1 MPFGQNRRAAQRFQ
15 QHRMVRARSRTKPR
29 DFRRD
34 FTRAKVS
41 SAAPRFPHSPAVI
54 YLPRRRRALSWLS
67 SASSTA
73 GFAAQRGQ
81 CALLRQWER
90 RRVILLCGLNHLE
103 VKTLTNRAFRSFTLT
118 LGRKVYTDRA
128 AKSASSR
135 GHAVPL
141 LLQDV
146 SGCASDGDESRD
158 RGLCVI
164 LESLIICRTFLW
176 TAVLPRDY

>member
-1 MPFGQNRRAAQRFQ
+1 MCGCLLYRAARSQSSPCCKIAARLVGFGRAARNTSSGVPCGQNRRAAQRFQ

-81 CALLRQWER
+81 CALLFIARKGTGSAPIAAESAFAR
-90 RRVILLCGLNHLE
+90 CCDGFGLNVDE
-103 VKTLTNRAFRSFTLT
+103 FGPIVGNKT
-118 LGRKVYTDRA
+118 
-128 AKSASSR
+128 
-135 GHAVPL
+135 
-141 LLQDV
+141 
-146 SGCASDGDESRD
+146 C
-158 RGLCVI
+158 
-164 LESLIICRTFLW
+164 
-176 TAVLPRDY
+176 

>member
-1 MPFGQNRRAAQRFQ
+1 MNN
-15 QHRMVRARSRTKPR
+15 
-29 DFRRD
+29 
-34 FTRAKVS
+34 
-41 SAAPRFPHSPAVI
+41 
-54 YLPRRRRALSWLS
+54 
-67 SASSTA
+67 
-73 GFAAQRGQ
+73 
-81 CALLRQWER
+81 QWER

-176 TAVLPRDY
+176 TAVLPRDYRGDRAKNLTSRSVRTREATGDRQENRALVPMTRPLLLSIHRLQEVLDL